1 MFAQNF
7 WGNWADLE
15 THYGMK
21 VPHEIS
27 LFSQLCLQIWY
38 SVIVL
43 CPESQ
48 DRGSSKPL
56 PSACISAP
64 SSEFFRRCWLPCQ
77 PLCFCQAGVE
87 CCHPESLS
95 SFLCSQKP
103 RTITAL
109 VYHQQLSAH
118 CQKSCALPPC
128 RDSAHLSPANTLSL
142 HAGCSLHSRSCKA
155 SEIDEIY

>member
-15 THYGMK
+15 THYRMK

-27 LFSQLCLQIWY
+27 LFSQCRLQIWY

-56 PSACISAP
+56 PSARISAP
-64 SSEFFRRCWLPCQ
+64 SSQFSLTVGFPAILSVSARQGLSAVTQSPYLPSFVLKSPGQ
-77 PLCFCQAGVE
+77 SQLWFTT
-87 CCHPESLS
+87 S
-95 SFLCSQKP
+95 SFQHTARRAVLCRP
-103 RTITAL
+103 AGTVRTSP
-109 VYHQQLSAH
+109 QQILCPFMLDA
-118 CQKSCALPPC
+118 PC
-128 RDSAHLSPANTLSL
+128 IHIHVRQV
-142 HAGCSLHSRSCKA
+142 G
-155 SEIDEIY
+155 